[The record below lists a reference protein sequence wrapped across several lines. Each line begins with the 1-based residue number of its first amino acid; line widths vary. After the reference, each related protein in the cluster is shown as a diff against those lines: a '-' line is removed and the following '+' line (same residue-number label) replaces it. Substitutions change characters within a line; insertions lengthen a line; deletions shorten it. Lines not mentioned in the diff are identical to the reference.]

1 MVPSRSEGAV
11 HASRTSLDMRS
22 IRRRLLVAPLALA
35 VLACSPASSPTGPAQ
50 SVKASAGTAVEA
62 TPTPFVPAPTPA
74 ASCPPYAP
82 AAPNVS
88 AVAELGPSASLPPSP
103 AKGERFVLEGVLLS
117 WTCDVRA
124 NQSFSVW
131 HTDAHAHYGPATA
144 SDELIC
150 CYYQAELSTDAD
162 GRFEL
167 RTVRAA
173 SDPDP
178 NGEIPAHIHI
188 NLEPADSSGPGI
200 VLVFA
205 DDPTHGPVGPRDLEI
220 PMERRSDA
228 DGEYW
233 FSFVVIRI

>member
-1 MVPSRSEGAV
+1 VRVG
-11 HASRTSLDMRS
+11 RTSVDMGS
-22 IRRRLLVAPLALA
+22 IGRLLLVAPLALA
-35 VLACSPASSPTGPAQ
+35 VLACMPAGPTGSPAGTAQ
-50 SVKASAGTAVEA
+50 TVKSGGTAVEPA
-62 TPTPFVPAPTPA
+62 RTRFEPTPTPA

-82 AAPNVS
+82 VEPSAS

-103 AKGERFVLEGVLLS
+103 ARGERFVLEGVLLS

-124 NQSFSVW
+124 NQSFSAW
-131 HTDAHAHYGPATA
+131 HTDAHAHYGPTTS

-150 CYYQAELSTDAD
+150 CYYQATLTTDED

-188 NLEPADSSGPGI
+188 ALEPADDFGPGI

-220 PMERRSDA
+220 PMERRTDA